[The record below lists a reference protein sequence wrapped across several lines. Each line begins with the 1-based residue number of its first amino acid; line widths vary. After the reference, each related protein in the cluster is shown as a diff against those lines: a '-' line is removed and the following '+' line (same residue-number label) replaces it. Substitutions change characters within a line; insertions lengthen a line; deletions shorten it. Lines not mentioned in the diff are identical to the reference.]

1 MSYIP
6 RTKEEKRKYAKR
18 FSEKERDSYRKGI
31 RYGFLQG
38 IHKNKKNNSI
48 TDRKAAKKRHYTKAE
63 YDALFDDIE
72 NIKI

>member
-38 IHKNKKNNSI
+38 IHKNKKNMSI
-48 TDRKAAKKRHYTKAE
+48 TDRK
-63 YDALFDDIE
+63 DAPRRNYSKQFLDSLYDDIE